1 MTLDGQLSLML
12 EAAPAIAVTPT
23 RDVLV
28 YGSRGRGVP
37 KHKAVVQVAGVS
49 ASTLKRMLDFAED
62 ALRYN
67 QGPARTLDLTKT
79 HGAGTNGPIGR
90 GNLHADS
97 KGVEDWHT
105 KEHAGWPQ
113 LLRAL
118 RAQRGAEP
126 RIAQARDLAEAYHYL
141 HAYSFAYGT
150 PADAPPALI
159 AGIRA
164 HIVALGGDPD
174 NVDLTSR

>member
-12 EAAPAIAVTPT
+12 EASPAIAVTPT
-23 RDVLV
+23 RDVLIH
-28 YGSRGRGVP
+28 GSRGRGVP
-37 KHKAVVQVAGVS
+37 KHNAAVQVAGVS
-49 ASTLKRMLDFAED
+49 PSTLKRMLDFAED

-67 QGPARTLDLTKT
+67 QGPCRALDLTKT

-90 GNLHADS
+90 GNLHSDS
-97 KGVEDWHT
+97 KGVEDYRT
-105 KEHAGWPQ
+105 KERATWAQ

-118 RAQRGAEP
+118 RAQREGEP

-164 HIVALGGDPD
+164 HIAALGGDSD
-174 NVDLTSR
+174 SVDLTR

>member
-1 MTLDGQLSLML
+1 
-12 EAAPAIAVTPT
+12 
-23 RDVLV
+23 
-28 YGSRGRGVP
+28 VP

-62 ALRYN
+62 ALRYS
-67 QGPARTLDLTKT
+67 QGPARTLDLTTT

-105 KEHAGWPQ
+105 KERATWPQ
-113 LLRAL
+113 LLRGL
-118 RAQRGAEP
+118 RAQREAEP

-141 HAYSFAYGT
+141 HAYSFRLRHPGRR
-150 PADAPPALI
+150 APP
-159 AGIRA
+159 R
-164 HIVALGGDPD
+164 
-174 NVDLTSR
+174 

>member
-1 MTLDGQLSLML
+1 ML
-12 EAAPAIAVTPT
+12 IH
-23 RDVLV
+23 
-28 YGSRGRGVP
+28 GSRGRGVP
-37 KHKAVVQVAGVS
+37 KHTAAVQVAGVS

-67 QGPARTLDLTKT
+67 QRPSRTLDLTTT

-97 KGVEDWHT
+97 KVVEDWHT
-105 KEHAGWPQ
+105 KEHTTWPQ

-118 RAQRGAEP
+118 RAQREAEP
-126 RIAQARDLAEAYHYL
+126 CIAQARDLAEAYHYL

-164 HIVALGGDPD
+164 HILALGGDPD
-174 NVDLTSR
+174 SVDLTRS

>member
-1 MTLDGQLSLML
+1 MTRDRPLSLML
-12 EAAPAIAVTPT
+12 EASPAIAVTPT
-23 RDVLV
+23 RDVLIH
-28 YGSRGRGVP
+28 GSRGRGVP
-37 KHKAVVQVAGVS
+37 KHKAIVQVAGVS

-67 QGPARTLDLTKT
+67 QGPCRALDLTTT
-79 HGAGTNGPIGR
+79 HGAGTNGPIGH

-105 KEHAGWPQ
+105 KEHATWPQ

-118 RAQRGAEP
+118 RAQREAEP

-150 PADAPPALI
+150 PADAPPPLI
-159 AGIRA
+159 AGIHA

-174 NVDLTSR
+174 SVDLTRR